1 MEFCL
6 PKAIQNWTGCRVYWF
21 HYGQMSRDKL
31 TSSNTNNNGWHYSM
45 NRTVL
50 PRVPWSQI
58 KSEYRRI
65 LKAVT
70 WPVSSWVEVKSR
82 LTDSIVYFM
91 ATLIWMFNTLLVGL
105 TSWTLAPMDT
115 NMTFW
120 HNISSALNYTYG
132 VCIVFE
138 SAFSYRKSR
147 LTNW

>member
-82 LTDSIVYFM
+82 LTDSIVNSIK
-91 ATLIWMFNTLLVGL
+91 ATLIWMFKPLSFGL
-105 TSWTLAPMDT
+105 ISRTLASKDT
-115 NMTFW
+115 KITFLHYYIRFNLNASKW
-120 HNISSALNYTYG
+120 RSWIDSWSS
-132 VCIVFE
+132 
-138 SAFSYRKSR
+138 SY
-147 LTNW
+147 